1 MQYLLSIFG
10 VLIILGVIVY
20 YYFQKRGGISGV
32 SFSGSG
38 TPALDSFSR
47 DFTAFARKGKID
59 PVIGRDQEID
69 QLAIILSRR
78 TKNNALL
85 IGAAG
90 VGKTTIVEGLAQN
103 IISCKVP
110 AVLNNKRVL
119 ALDLNALV
127 AGTKYRGEFESRIK
141 RMIEEIERA
150 QRSIILFID
159 EFHNVLAMEDSG
171 ESLSVGDILK
181 PAMAR
186 GELQV
191 IGATTPLEYHKYL
204 QADPAL
210 RRRLQPLFVEEPSE
224 PETLRILRGVK
235 GKYEEFHAV
244 RITDLALQK
253 CIEQAKKIFPDRA
266 FPDKAIDLMDEAASK
281 VKLKAVQKTRK
292 RAISVQARDIM
303 EVADQYARTVS
314 MRDAKMESE

>member
-10 VLIILGVIVY
+10 VLIILGVIIY
-20 YYFQKRGGISGV
+20 YYFQKKGG
-32 SFSGSG
+32 FSGATFSRGG

-47 DFTAFARKGKID
+47 DFTDFARKGKMD

-85 IGAAG
+85 IGEAG

-103 IISCKVP
+103 IVTRKVP
-110 AVLNNKRVL
+110 AVLNSKRVL

-191 IGATTPLEYHKYL
+191 IGATTPLEYQKYL

-224 PETLRILRGVK
+224 QETLRILRGVK
-235 GKYEEFHAV
+235 KKYEEFHEV

-253 CIEQAKKIFPDRA
+253 CIEQSKKILPDRA

-281 VKLKAVQKTRK
+281 VKLTAVKRARK
-292 RAISVQARDIM
+292 RAVSVQARDIID
-303 EVADQYARTVS
+303 VAGQYARTVS
-314 MRDAKMESE
+314 VRDSRMGA

>member
-1 MQYLLSIFG
+1 MQYSFG
-10 VLIILGVIVY
+10 VFGALIVLGVIVY
-20 YYFQKRGGISGV
+20 YYFQKKGGV
-32 SFSGSG
+32 SGPTFNGSG
-38 TPALDSFSR
+38 TPALNSFSR
-47 DFTAFARKGKID
+47 DFTELARKDKMD

-85 IGAAG
+85 IGEAG

-103 IISCKVP
+103 IIGRKIP

-141 RMIEEIERA
+141 RMLEEIERS
-150 QRSIILFID
+150 QRNIILFID

-191 IGATTPLEYHKYL
+191 IGATTPLEYEKYL

-210 RRRLQPLFVEEPSE
+210 RCRLQPLFVREPSE
-224 PETLRILRGVK
+224 QETLRILRGIK
-235 GKYEEFHAV
+235 NKYEEFHEVKIA
-244 RITDLALQK
+244 DLALQK
-253 CIEQAKKIFPDRA
+253 CVEQSKKIFPDRA

-281 VKLKAVQKTRK
+281 VKLMAVKKASK
-292 RAISVQARDIM
+292 RAISVQARDIIG
-303 EVADQYARTVS
+303 VASQYAGTINIR
-314 MRDAKMESE
+314 ESEI